1 MLSKVY
7 TTSLYG
13 IESNLITVETDLN
26 NGLPALTMVGLPD
39 ITVREARDRIRAV
52 IVNSGF
58 KFPAKRITI
67 NLSPA
72 NTRKAGSHF
81 DLPIAVGILVAIG
94 EVQTYKL
101 DQYVFIGELSL
112 DGKING
118 VSGVLP
124 LVLGAR
130 DAGMRKIFV
139 PVWNM
144 EEAVL
149 VSEVEI
155 FPAEHLKKVVNHIN
169 GVALLK
175 RYINKENHSAVSP
188 ENKEDYAD
196 VIGQDNVKRALTIAA
211 AGCHDILMTGPP
223 GAGKTMLARRLST
236 ILPPMSEEE
245 ILQVTKIHSV
255 AGELPKNKESIGERP
270 FRMPHHTI
278 SPLALIGGGTKLKPG
293 EISLAHNGILF
304 LDEIPEFNQNAIEM
318 LRQPLEEGEIR
329 INRMSGMV
337 TFPAEFILVAA
348 CNPCRCGYL
357 GDSKHECICSSSQIR
372 SYKSKL
378 SGPILDRIDI
388 HVELMALE
396 YKEITLEQSK
406 GLSSR
411 EMALDVA
418 KARNIQ
424 KDRYKHIKIDY
435 NSQLKNQNLNKYCY
449 LNKETKGLLTEA
461 FEKMGLTMRSYNKII
476 KVARTIAD
484 LDEKE
489 DIELK
494 HIGEALQYRKTD
506 KERMGL

>member
-26 NGLPALTMVGLPD
+26 NGLPAITMVGLPD
-39 ITVREARDRIRAV
+39 ITVREARDRIRSA

-58 KFPAKRITI
+58 KFPAKKITI

-81 DLPIAVGILVAIG
+81 DLPIAIGMLAAIG

-101 DQYVFIGELSL
+101 NQYVFIGELSL
-112 DGKING
+112 DGNING

-130 DAGMRKIFV
+130 DAGIKKVFV
-139 PVWNM
+139 PGWNM
-144 EEAVL
+144 EEAAL
-149 VSEVEI
+149 VAEVEI
-155 FPAEHLKKVVNHIN
+155 FPADHLKSVVNHIN
-169 GVALLK
+169 GIVLLK
-175 RYINKENHSAVSP
+175 RYIKEENHFSGCL
-188 ENKEDYAD
+188 ENKEDYGD

-223 GAGKTMLARRLST
+223 GAGKTMMARRLST

-255 AGELPKNKESIGERP
+255 AGELSKNKESIGERP

-278 SPLALIGGGTKLKPG
+278 SPLALIGGGTRLKPG

-357 GDSKHECICSSSQIR
+357 GDSKHECICTSSQVR
-372 SYKSKL
+372 NYKSKL
-378 SGPILDRIDI
+378 SGPILDRIDL
-388 HVELMALE
+388 HVELRGLE
-396 YKEITLEQSK
+396 YKDIEIKQENNR
-406 GLSSR
+406 SS
-411 EMALDVA
+411 LDMGKSVL

-424 KDRYKHIKIDY
+424 KTRYAGLDLEF
-435 NSQLKNQNLNKYCY
+435 NSQLTGENMSKYCA
-449 LNKETKGLLTEA
+449 LNKETKELLRGA
-461 FEKMGLTMRSYNKII
+461 FEKMGITMRSYHKIV

-484 LDEKE
+484 
-489 DIELK
+489 IEGKDCIDLK
-494 HIGEALQYRKTD
+494 HIAEAIQYRKND
-506 KERMGL
+506 GERGGF

>member
-39 ITVREARDRIRAV
+39 ITVREARDRIRAA

-81 DLPIAVGILVAIG
+81 DLPIAVGMLAAIG

-130 DAGMRKIFV
+130 DAGMKKIFV

-149 VSEVEI
+149 VSNVEI
-155 FPAEHLKKVVNHIN
+155 FPAEHLKRVVNHIN
-169 GVALLK
+169 GVALIK
-175 RYINKENHSAVSP
+175 RYLKEENHSAVSL

-196 VIGQDNVKRALTIAA
+196 VIGQNNIKRALTIAA

-255 AGELPKNKESIGERP
+255 AGELSKNKESIGERP

-293 EISLAHNGILF
+293 EISLAHHGILF

-357 GDSKHECICSSSQIR
+357 GDSKHECICSSAQIQ

-378 SGPILDRIDI
+378 SGPILDRIDLQ
-388 HVELMALE
+388 VELMALN
-396 YKEITLEQSK
+396 YTEITAEHSK

-411 EMALDVA
+411 EMAMNVA
-418 KARNIQ
+418 NARNIQ
-424 KDRYKHIKIDY
+424 KERYYHMNMAY
-435 NSQLKNQNLNKYCY
+435 NSQLKGQYLNKYCY
-449 LNKETKGLLTEA
+449 LDKETKGLLTEA
-461 FEKMGLTMRSYNKII
+461 FEKMGLTMRSYYKII

-489 DIELK
+489 NIELK

-506 KERMGL
+506 NESMGL

>member
-13 IESNLITVETDLN
+13 LESNLITVETDLN

-39 ITVREARDRIRAV
+39 VTVREARDRIRAA

-58 KFPAKRITI
+58 KFPAKKITI

-81 DLPIAVGILVAIG
+81 DLPIAVGMLAAIG

-130 DAGMRKIFV
+130 DAGIKKIFV

-144 EEAVL
+144 EEAAL

-155 FPAEHLKKVVNHIN
+155 FPSDHLKNVVSHIN
-169 GVALLK
+169 GVIQIK
-175 RYINKENHSAVSP
+175 RYIKEKNNAGIRHEYS
-188 ENKEDYAD
+188 EDYAD
-196 VIGQDNVKRALTIAA
+196 VVGQENIKRALTIAA
-211 AGCHDILMTGPP
+211 AGFHDILMTGPP

-236 ILPPMSEEE
+236 ILPPMSEKE
-245 ILQVTKIHSV
+245 ILQVTKIYSI
-255 AGELPKNKESIGERP
+255 AGELSKNIGAIGERP

-293 EISLAHNGILF
+293 EISLAHNGVLF
-304 LDEIPEFNQNAIEM
+304 LDEMPEFNQNAIEM

-337 TFPAEFILVAA
+337 TFPAEFILIAA

-357 GDSKHECICSSSQIR
+357 GDPKHECICSSSQIR

-378 SGPILDRIDI
+378 SGPILDRIDL

-396 YKEITLEQSK
+396 YKEINGEINEST
-406 GLSSR
+406 SSR
-411 EMALDVA
+411 EMALEVLR
-418 KARNIQ
+418 ARDIQ
-424 KDRYKHIKIDY
+424 RNRYCNAEINY
-435 NSQLKNQNLNKYCY
+435 NSQLKGQNFNKYCN
-449 LNKETKGLLTEA
+449 LNKETKVFLMEA
-461 FEKMGLTMRSYNKII
+461 FEKMGLTMRSYYKVI

-484 LDEKE
+484 LDMKE
-489 DIELK
+489 NIELK
-494 HIGEALQYRKTD
+494 HIGEALQYRKN
-506 KERMGL
+506 E

>member
-39 ITVREARDRIRAV
+39 ITVREARDRIRAA

-81 DLPIAVGILVAIG
+81 DLPIAVGMLAAIG
-94 EVQTYKL
+94 EVQTYRL
-101 DQYVFIGELSL
+101 NQYVFIGELSL
-112 DGKING
+112 DGKINE
-118 VSGVLP
+118 VRGVLP

-130 DAGMRKIFV
+130 DAGMKKIFV

-144 EEAVL
+144 EEAAL

-155 FPAEHLKKVVNHIN
+155 FPAEHLKKVVDHIN
-169 GVALLK
+169 GVVLIK
-175 RYINKENHSAVSP
+175 RYIKEENHSAVSL

-255 AGELPKNKESIGERP
+255 AGELSKNKESIGERP

-357 GDSKHECICSSSQIR
+357 GDSKHECICSSAQIQ

-378 SGPILDRIDI
+378 SGPILDRIDLK
-388 HVELMALE
+388 VELMALE
-396 YKEITLEQSK
+396 YKEIRIGRSK

-418 KARNIQ
+418 KARNLQ
-424 KDRYKHIKIDY
+424 KERYKHIEIDY
-435 NSQLKNQNLNKYCY
+435 NSQLKGQNLNRYCN
-449 LNKETKGLLTEA
+449 LNKETKGLLSEA
-461 FEKMGLTMRSYNKII
+461 FEKMGLTMRSYYKII

-489 DIELK
+489 NIELK

-506 KERMGL
+506 KEGMGL

>member
-1 MLSKVY
+1 
-7 TTSLYG
+7 
-13 IESNLITVETDLN
+13 
-26 NGLPALTMVGLPD
+26 
-39 ITVREARDRIRAV
+39 
-52 IVNSGF
+52 
-58 KFPAKRITI
+58 
-67 NLSPA
+67 
-72 NTRKAGSHF
+72 
-81 DLPIAVGILVAIG
+81 
-94 EVQTYKL
+94 
-101 DQYVFIGELSL
+101 
-112 DGKING
+112 
-118 VSGVLP
+118 
-124 LVLGAR
+124 LGAR

-255 AGELPKNKESIGERP
+255 AGELSKNKESIGERP

-378 SGPILDRIDI
+378 SGPILDRIDL

-435 NSQLKNQNLNKYCY
+435 NSQLKNQNLNRYCY

>member
-39 ITVREARDRIRAV
+39 ITVREARDRIRAA

-81 DLPIAVGILVAIG
+81 DLPIAVGMLAAIG

-255 AGELPKNKESIGERP
+255 AGELSKNKESIGERP

-378 SGPILDRIDI
+378 SGPILDRIDL

-435 NSQLKNQNLNKYCY
+435 NSQLKNQNLNRYCY

>member
-39 ITVREARDRIRAV
+39 ITVREARDRIRAA

-81 DLPIAVGILVAIG
+81 DLPIAVGMLAAIG

-130 DAGMRKIFV
+130 DAGMKKIFV

-144 EEAVL
+144 EEAAL

-155 FPAEHLKKVVNHIN
+155 FPAEHLKRVVNHIN

-175 RYINKENHSAVSP
+175 RYIKEENHSVVSL
-188 ENKEDYAD
+188 ENREDYAD
-196 VIGQDNVKRALTIAA
+196 VIGQDNIKRALTIAA

-255 AGELPKNKESIGERP
+255 AGELSKNKESIGERP

-278 SPLALIGGGTKLKPG
+278 SPLALIGGGTRLKPG

-357 GDSKHECICSSSQIR
+357 GDSKHECICSTSQIR
-372 SYKSKL
+372 GYKSKL
-378 SGPILDRIDI
+378 SGPILDRIDL

-406 GLSSR
+406 GLGSR

-418 KARNIQ
+418 KARNLQ
-424 KDRYKHIKIDY
+424 KERYYHMKINY
-435 NSQLKNQNLNKYCY
+435 NSQLKGQNLNRYCY

-461 FEKMGLTMRSYNKII
+461 FEKMGLTMRSYYKII

-506 KERMGL
+506 KEGMGL